1 MAKYI
6 TINNTNTSEVKSWSF
21 FPAKPFTDAHITLS
35 EITFLMGCKTQLRGL
50 YSVCFQCL
58 QNL

>member
-6 TINNTNTSEVKSWSF
+6 TINHTSTSEVKSWVL
-21 FPAKPFTDAHITLS
+21 FPAKPCTDAHIALS
-35 EITFLMGCKTQLRGL
+35 EITFLMGPKTERRGL
-50 YSVCFQCL
+50 YLVCFQCL